1 MWQRLFSSYFNP
13 GAYEGLITQLSKSQH
28 RVCSLQVCPSTQ
40 ELQNS
45 LRQAQNLL
53 ASHEASYLQSLRSLK
68 RKISQLQNSTAR
80 MPSRPGDGN
89 SSSFWREKK
98 QSVTD
103 HVITHWFIHSLFLH
117 SFLSQIGRSC
127 QRAKIREGSTSGS
140 WGSLLVRSGVRAG
153 GVWDPA
159 V

>member
-1 MWQRLFSSYFNP
+1 MPRFHSIRKCTCNVHICDKGCFLHIKNP
-13 GAYEGLITQLSKSQH
+13 GAYEGLITQLSSSQH
-28 RVCSLQVCPSTQ
+28 RVCSLQECPSTQ

-45 LRQAQNLL
+45 LRQAQKLL

-98 QSVTD
+98 
-103 HVITHWFIHSLFLH
+103 
-117 SFLSQIGRSC
+117 
-127 QRAKIREGSTSGS
+127 KSGS
-140 WGSLLVRSGVRAG
+140 CNNTLIYSFSVSTQLPVPNWTLLSTGEN
-153 GVWDPA
+153 
-159 V
+159 